1 MKAQSKQRLEEYKN
15 NSLQNGKNME
25 GSDIPN
31 TFGTEGVEQS
41 IIREATRLK
50 DRDKWAS
57 MLREDGIER
66 TDKVVSLEK
75 KEENK
80 PTIIRRFAPY
90 VLGLAAAI
98 ALLIM
103 VLTPSGSSFD
113 DMILKNQ
120 KDAVEVRMGQNEDIA
135 AWKKAMESYRN
146 KQYEAA
152 AESIKLITLPT
163 SEQKFYLAL
172 SLIYQHTPDF
182 ALSSFI
188 FKDLADKHD
197 AYFEEEARW
206 FLAYSQFKLGQK
218 AEAKAT
224 LESIVKTK
232 GYNHAKAEAILKGEL
247 K

>member
-15 NSLQNGKNME
+15 NSLQNSKN
-25 GSDIPN
+25 
-31 TFGTEGVEQS
+31 TEGVEQS

-80 PTIIRRFAPY
+80 PTIMRRFAPY

-120 KDAVEVRMGQNEDIA
+120 RDAVEVRMGQNEDIA

-152 AESIKLITLPT
+152 AESIKRITQPT

-172 SLIYQHTPDF
+172 SLIYQSKPDF
-182 ALSSFI
+182 TLSSFI

-218 AEAKAT
+218 ADAKTT

-232 GYNHAKAEAILKGEL
+232 GYNYAKAEAILKGEL

>member
-1 MKAQSKQRLEEYKN
+1 MKAESKQKLEQYKN
-15 NSLQNGKNME
+15 NNLPTSEN
-25 GSDIPN
+25 
-31 TFGTEGVEQS
+31 TEGVEQS

-50 DRDKWAS
+50 DKEKWAK
-57 MLREDGIER
+57 MLSEDGIER

-75 KEENK
+75 KENTK
-80 PTIIRRFAPY
+80 PTIMRRFAPY

-113 DMILKNQ
+113 DMIFKNP
-120 KDAVEVRMGQNEDIA
+120 KDAVEVRMGQNEDVA
-135 AWKKAMESYRN
+135 AWKKAMEAYRN
-146 KQYEAA
+146 KRYEEA
-152 AESIKLITLPT
+152 AESIKFITQPT
-163 SEQKFYLAL
+163 SEQKMYLAL
-172 SLIYQHTPDF
+172 SLIYQSKPDF
-182 ALSSFI
+182 TLSSFI

-218 AEAKAT
+218 ADAKVT
-224 LESIVKTK
+224 LEKIIQTK

>member
-15 NSLQNGKNME
+15 NSLQNGKN
-25 GSDIPN
+25 
-31 TFGTEGVEQS
+31 TEGVEQS

-50 DRDKWAS
+50 DRDKWVS

-120 KDAVEVRMGQNEDIA
+120 RDAVEVRMGQNEDIA

-152 AESIKLITLPT
+152 AESIKLIALPT

-172 SLIYQHTPDF
+172 SLIYQSKPDF
-182 ALSSFI
+182 TLSSFI

-218 AEAKAT
+218 VEAKVT

-232 GYNHAKAEAILKGEL
+232 GYNYAKAEAILKGEL

>member
-1 MKAQSKQRLEEYKN
+1 MKAQSKQRLDEYKDN
-15 NSLQNGKNME
+15 NLQN
-25 GSDIPN
+25 
-31 TFGTEGVEQS
+31 TEGVEQS

-80 PTIIRRFAPY
+80 PTIMRRFAPY
-90 VLGLAAAI
+90 ILGLAAAI

-120 KDAVEVRMGQNEDIA
+120 RDAVEVRMGPNEDVA
-135 AWKKAMESYRN
+135 AWKKAMEAYRN

-152 AESIKLITLPT
+152 AESIKLITQPT

-218 AEAKAT
+218 AEAKTT

-232 GYNHAKAEAILKGEL
+232 GYNYAKAEAILKGEL